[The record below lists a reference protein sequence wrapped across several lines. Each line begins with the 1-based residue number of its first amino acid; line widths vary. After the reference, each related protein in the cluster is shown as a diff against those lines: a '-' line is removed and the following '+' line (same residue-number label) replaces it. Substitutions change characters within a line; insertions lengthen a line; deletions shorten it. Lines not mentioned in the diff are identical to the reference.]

1 MGTPETPGTPGTMR
15 IVGVG
20 DVAEAVR
27 GGHIAI
33 TPVQQLARQ
42 PTGFPSPAED
52 MAEAPLSLDDLL
64 VRRPASTFFVEMAG
78 DALRDAGIFA
88 GDVLVVDRSLTA
100 TSGAAVVVALDGEL
114 MARLYCP
121 DSEAIHLLPAHP
133 DVAPITITARDRS
146 HYQLWGVV
154 TGVVR
159 RLHRH
164 TRHTRHS

>member
-1 MGTPETPGTPGTMR
+1 MGSQGAKETQGTAGTMR
-15 IVGVG
+15 IVGNG
-20 DVAEAVR
+20 EVAEAVR
-27 GGHIAI
+27 GGHIAHI
-33 TPVQQLARQ
+33 APVKQIARM

-78 DALRDAGIFA
+78 DALLDVGILA

-100 TSGAAVVVALDGEL
+100 TYGAVVVVALAGEL
-114 MARLYCP
+114 MARQYCP
-121 DSEAIHLLPAHP
+121 DSAAIHLLPAHP
-133 DVAPITITARDRS
+133 DFAPITVTARDRS
-146 HYQLWGVV
+146 RYQLWGVV

-164 TRHTRHS
+164 RHA